1 MIEIILVL
9 ILIISISEG
18 IIIKRKMSQ
27 NDNYQKILE
36 TYENWIEN
44 FTLTVETIDSE
55 LDRIDAEGIFRSDD
69 EIGFLFQSVYS
80 ILKRLSEYGLINEPE
95 QIPVEQ
101 EENVFY
107 AKDREIIKRIKK
119 RRNDSIEIEDIQ
131 KKLKK

>member
-9 ILIISISEG
+9 ILIISIAEG